1 MDHLTLFLSIA
12 CNVWTTLLYS
22 VKINV
27 MLKGERK
34 FVVSAFTSLYDFGGG
49 KKKAFD
55 EYMQKFAD
63 TADLLVKRKYG
74 M

>member
-1 MDHLTLFLSIA
+1 MEHLTLFLSFT
-12 CNVWTTLLYS
+12 CNVWTTLLYF

-27 MLKGERK
+27 TLKGERK
-34 FVVSAFTSLYDFGGG
+34 FGVSAFTSLYDFGGE

-63 TADLLVKRKYG
+63 TADLLVRRKYG